1 MYSVSLSRPQE
12 SRPATQTYGVR
23 LSPQH
28 MSLQAPTD
36 TDPRPEPRTPLT
48 KERVLRAAITLADAG
63 GVESLSM
70 RKLAHE
76 LGVEA
81 MSLYNHVR
89 NKDDILDGIVEV
101 VIGEIEVCPRGADWK
116 RSMRHQVMSARK
128 VLLRHP
134 WAPPVIESR
143 TGMSPAM
150 LRYMDAVIGTFREGG
165 FSIDLTHHAIHS
177 LGSRVL
183 GFTQELFDDSREL
196 TPAMAEIL
204 ARELAARYP
213 YAAEMA
219 VSVTHDGGLGGCDDN
234 LEFEFGL
241 DLILDG
247 FERQAVSARDQERSG
262 EQPADDLRN
271 PRTSAASS

>member
-1 MYSVSLSRPQE
+1 MASPAEPGAVSRAPLS
-12 SRPATQTYGVR
+12 
-23 LSPQH
+23 
-28 MSLQAPTD
+28 
-36 TDPRPEPRTPLT
+36 
-48 KERVLRAAITLADAG
+48 KERVLRAAVALADTG
-63 GVESLSM
+63 GVEALSM
-70 RKLAHE
+70 RKLAQT

-89 NKDDILDGIVEV
+89 NKSDILDGIVDV
-101 VIGEIEVCPRGADWK
+101 VVGEIEVCSSDADWK
-116 RSMRHQVMSARK
+116 ATLRQQVMSARK

-150 LRYMDAVIGTFREGG
+150 IGYMNAVIGLLREGG
-165 FSIDLTHHAIHS
+165 FSIKLAHHAIHV

-183 GFTQELFDDSREL
+183 GFTQDLFDDSTEL
-196 TPAMAEIL
+196 SPEMAAMV
-204 ARELAARYP
+204 ARELADNYP

-219 VSVTHDGGLGGCDDN
+219 MAVSHDGGLGGCDDD

-247 FERQAVSARDQERSG
+247 FEQ
-262 EQPADDLRN
+262 LRA
-271 PRTSAASS
+271 TT